1 LARLDPLPMEQLSPE
16 QKALHAVLG
25 GTRNGR
31 VSGPFAIWL
40 RNPAV
45 CDAANKLTLAL
56 RESGK
61 VEKRIY
67 ELIVLI
73 ITRYWS
79 ARYAWSSH
87 EGAAA
92 AAGISPETIAA
103 IRNQQKPELKKDDER
118 LVYEAVTE
126 LLERRP
132 LSQATYDRMLK
143 AFGLDATIEI
153 FSIAGLYSMVSTVLN
168 GFDVPPR
175 IGGETPF

>member
-1 LARLDPLPMEQLSPE
+1 MARLDPLSMDELSPE
-16 QKALHAVLG
+16 QKALHTVLG
-25 GTRNGR
+25 NTRKGR

-40 RNPAV
+40 RNPRLA
-45 CDAANKLTLAL
+45 DAANQLTLAL

-73 ITRYWS
+73 VTRYWS
-79 ARYAWSSH
+79 ARYAWTSH
-87 EGAAA
+87 EVAAA
-92 AAGISPETIAA
+92 AVGISPETIEA
-103 IRNQQKPELKKDDER
+103 IRHQRKPDLKKDDER
-118 LVYEAVTE
+118 LVYEAMTE
-126 LLERRP
+126 LLERKP

-143 AFGLDATIEI
+143 QFGLDVTIEI